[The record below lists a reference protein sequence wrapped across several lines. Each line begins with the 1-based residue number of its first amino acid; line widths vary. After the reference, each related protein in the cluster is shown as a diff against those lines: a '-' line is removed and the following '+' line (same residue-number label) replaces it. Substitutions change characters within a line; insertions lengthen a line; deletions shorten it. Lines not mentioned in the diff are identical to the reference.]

1 MTPSS
6 DWPRQYLLQI
16 YAEAVKHGFIW
27 IEPISPEDARS
38 LTQRLY
44 RLRRRADKAMAP
56 YILPE
61 YHLVTCGDWR
71 PTTPGGTL
79 GKLPV
84 IFNQLPTGAPLPAIR
99 PATADEMGEVMVE
112 AEMMPPSALPAG
124 ITEDSLKLDPDEVSG
139 YVDDLIGRARR
150 KAKEPDQ

>member
-6 DWPRQYLLQI
+6 DWPRSYLLQI
-16 YAEAVKHGFIW
+16 YSEAVKHGFIW
-27 IEPISPEDARS
+27 IEPISREDAHS
-38 LTQRLY
+38 LQQRLY

-61 YHLVTCGDWR
+61 YHLVGVGEWVPVTA
-71 PTTPGGTL
+71 GGTL

-99 PATADEMGEVMVE
+99 AATVEEMGEVVAA
-112 AEMMPPSALPAG
+112 AETMPPPGLLEQIAH
-124 ITEDSLKLDPDEVSG
+124 TNLKLSPDEVSG
-139 YVDDLIGRARR
+139 YVDDLVGRARR
-150 KAKEPDQ
+150 KAKEREQ